1 MGRNSPSRYTSVAR
15 HDREVESACGR
26 KGKRS
31 VAIMYIWLVLVP
43 ILIWI
48 ALAAIR
54 PSFVAD
60 HINGVS
66 VISQQKLLL
75 WTLVFSVMG
84 WILVY
89 SIFYCKN

>member
-1 MGRNSPSRYTSVAR
+1 MGNSRYSSVGG
-15 HDREVESACGR
+15 DREVESCRSCRG
-26 KGKRS
+26 KGGKRS

-60 HINGVS
+60 NINGVT
-66 VISQQKLLL
+66 VLSQQKLLL
-75 WTLVFSVMG
+75 WSLVFSVMG
-84 WILVY
+84 WIVIY
-89 SIFYCKN
+89 SIFYCRN